1 MPNEINATRTLCIRH
16 AGNYPFSK
24 KLASRKFL
32 VCVNFE
38 KRYFSY
44 DPATLR
50 NLYLSC
56 WRWNKIDGVKNIVT
70 KRFNFNLSLPLFI
83 ISILLLFIVF
93 VAVFRISNLQ
103 PYSFPKQ
110 LDIKIEKE
118 ILLKIEQNGETLI
131 LDDAG
136 NVLISYSKEQENFVS
151 TVTKVLERDRKK
163 VGIFENSHVFLRL
176 KENDRLSIFDPQ
188 TEREIDLA
196 GFGDEN
202 IQIFFKLLE

>member
-56 WRWNKIDGVKNIVT
+56 WHWNKIDGVKNIVT
-70 KRFNFNLSLPLFI
+70 NRFNFNLSLPLFI
-83 ISILLLFIVF
+83 ICILLLFIAF
-93 VAVFRISNLQ
+93 VAVFRISDLH
-103 PYSFPKQ
+103 PYSVPKQ
-110 LDIKIEKE
+110 LDIKTEKE
-118 ILLKIEQNGETLI
+118 ILLKIGDDGETLI
-131 LDDAG
+131 LDDEG
-136 NVLISYSKEQENFVS
+136 NVLVSYSKEQENFVS

-163 VGIFENSHVFLRL
+163 VGIFENSNVFLRL
-176 KENDRLSIFDPQ
+176 SNKDRISIFDPQ

-196 GFGDEN
+196 GFGDDN
-202 IQIFFKLLE
+202 IQIFFNLLE